1 MIKKKQDAHFTPF
14 VTFPWKST
22 PFLSTFPQ
30 ISLIFALLWQVYFL
44 ERPLGTRPPYYGSTP
59 HIRLRL

>member
-22 PFLSTFPQ
+22 PFLSTFPITPVKNNPVSHICTSTVIRGQ
-30 ISLIFALLWQVYFL
+30 IQ
-44 ERPLGTRPPYYGSTP
+44 
-59 HIRLRL
+59 